1 MLHRQE
7 LLDLLRACGYRYAKT
22 YQITYEDG
30 QIVVLLT
37 LPAGAQRAAYTAFIQ
52 ETGQGRPTLEV
63 VPGFVID
70 KGEARC

>member
-30 QIVVLLT
+30 QIVVLFT
-37 LPAGAQRAAYTAFIQ
+37 LPAGAQRAAYTAFVT
-52 ETGQGRPTLEV
+52 ETEQGWPTLEV
-63 VPGFVID
+63 APGFVID
-70 KGEARC
+70 KGA